1 MEPTVAL
8 ETNLKPGQTPLDA
21 NESAGLK
28 PKHISTQGELDEWE
42 AENLLRAT
50 RWLNGQKKL
59 DVLNEKFCR
68 NLHKRMFGDTWI
80 WAGTFRKTEKNIGCD
95 PIQIAI
101 QLNQL
106 LGNVTYWIE
115 NETFEPDEIAARFHR
130 ELVWIHPFPNGNGR
144 HARYMAD
151 ALLRQCGH
159 PEFSWGSKN
168 LVSASEVRGRYIQ
181 SLRDADAGNY
191 ALLLEFVRS

>member
-1 MEPTVAL
+1 MAL
-8 ETNLKPGQTPLDA
+8 ETNLKPGQTPLDTDEA
-21 NESAGLK
+21 AGLK
-28 PKHISTQGELDEWE
+28 PKHITTQGELDEWE
-42 AENLLRAT
+42 AENLLKANQ
-50 RWLNGQKKL
+50 WLNRQKKL
-59 DVLNEKFCR
+59 DVLNEQFCR
-68 NLHKRMFGDTWI
+68 SLHKKMFGDTWM

-115 NETFEPDEIAARFHR
+115 NESFAPDEIAARFHR

-144 HARYMAD
+144 HARYMTD
-151 ALLRQCGH
+151 ALVRQCGR
-159 PEFSWGSKN
+159 PELSWGSKN
-168 LVSASEVRGRYIQ
+168 LASASEVRGRYIQ

-191 ALLLEFVRS
+191 ALLIEFVRS

>member
-1 MEPTVAL
+1 MAL

-21 NESAGLK
+21 DESAGLK

-42 AENLLRAT
+42 AENLLSAT

-115 NETFEPDEIAARFHR
+115 KETFEPDEIAARFHR

-144 HARYMAD
+144 HARCMAD
-151 ALLRQCGH
+151 ALLKQCGH

-191 ALLLEFVRS
+191 ALLTEFVRS